1 MPCFALPLLLMHCSR
16 VKVMVFDATF
26 NNISVIFWPSVLL
39 VEATGVPRTIA
50 VAMLNFSI
58 RLMSEFV

>member
-1 MPCFALPLLLMHCSR
+1 
-16 VKVMVFDATF
+16 MVFDATF

>member
-1 MPCFALPLLLMHCSR
+1 
-16 VKVMVFDATF
+16 MVFDATF
-26 NNISVIFWPSVLL
+26 NNISVIFWQSVLL
-39 VEATGVPRTIA
+39 VEATGVPGTIA